1 MRVRVYA
8 CGTYTDGV
16 GGGWIMAAVQ
26 MLLPKK
32 RKLSEN
38 IMQYRM
44 RSLFPPLP
52 PPLPPSLCSIPFYFS
67 SFNFS
72 LSLSFPSHLSTSLC
86 LPPLIFLHLSVSS
99 PLIFLHLSPYLEAVC
114 YQRSKRWP
122 NIVSI
127 SVRPFPV
134 P

>member
-44 RSLFPPLP
+44 RSLFPLLP
-52 PPLPPSLCSIPFYFS
+52 PPLPTLSLLNPFLFLIFQFFSISVFPLSSFDISLSPPSHISTSLC
-67 SFNFS
+67 
-72 LSLSFPSHLSTSLC
+72 LLPSHLSTSLTI
-86 LPPLIFLHLSVSS
+86 P
-99 PLIFLHLSPYLEAVC
+99 
-114 YQRSKRWP
+114 
-122 NIVSI
+122 
-127 SVRPFPV
+127 
-134 P
+134 